1 MKRLEVILVLFFLVL
16 FLGHTASFACGDSLA
31 NAGAS
36 ANANAA
42 SFASGG
48 SSHVSNLNA
57 PQTKIGVQ
65 VDSDINPEIKV
76 NSGQT
81 VAPKTTSS
89 ATIDSHAVTNY
100 KYVNRQFLP
109 IPIGGNPMG
118 GVMQDFLPPSQFG
131 YPWNFSPV
139 IEGNWKRQD
148 DAKKIKV
155 KELKK
160 YCYFKTEPSSEVIV
174 VTDHK
179 VLVSGKIIGEVK
191 IKGAEKE
198 DSRELQMAA
207 VDLLAGW
214 GSNIVWIRVNALE
227 HEARS
232 SYSGF
237 ILGGGAG
244 AVMASQEK
252 VASSGSGGIG
262 KGSTRLGFLHYP
274 IVHAIGYRGK
284 LIGVKKE
291 KTKKEEEKKAE
302 SGDGKRWQ
310 AIQP

>member
-89 ATIDSHAVTNY
+89 VTIDSHARY
-100 KYVNRQFLP
+100 IQVNRHFLP
-109 IPIGGNPMG
+109 LPISGNMG
-118 GVMQDFLPPSQFG
+118 GAMQDFLPPEVFG
-131 YPWNFSPV
+131 FPWNYSGV
-139 IEGNWKRQD
+139 LEGIWRQKREI
-148 DAKKIKV
+148 KKIKI
-155 KELKK
+155 KEIKEH
-160 YCYFKTEPSSEVIV
+160 CYRKLRPQKEVRLI
-174 VTDHK
+174 TNHK
-179 VLVSGKIIGEVK
+179 VLIRGSIVGEIM
-191 IKGAEKE
+191 IKAESTE
-198 DSRELQMAA
+198 DSRAVQMAA
-207 VDLLAGW
+207 IDKLASW
-214 GSNIVWIRVNALE
+214 GANIIEFTVNALE
-227 HEARS
+227 HEAKS

-237 ILGGGAG
+237 ILGSGVGGL
-244 AVMASQEK
+244 MASQEK
-252 VASSGSGGIG
+252 IAASGSGGIG
-262 KGSTRLGFLHYP
+262 KGSSKLSFLHYP
-274 IVHAIGYRGK
+274 VVHAVGYRGK
-284 LIGVKKE
+284 ILKVEKK
-291 KTKKEEEKKAE
+291 KAKKEELEVE
-302 SGDGKRWQ
+302 TDGKKWQ